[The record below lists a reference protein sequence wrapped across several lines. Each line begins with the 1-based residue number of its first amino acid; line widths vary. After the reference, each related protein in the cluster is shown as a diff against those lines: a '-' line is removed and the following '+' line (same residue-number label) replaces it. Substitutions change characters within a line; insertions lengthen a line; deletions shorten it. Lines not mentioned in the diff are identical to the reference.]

1 MKLKQKQSIRAKN
14 AGELDTMIQE
24 KRTAIAKAALV
35 RAEGKNTNVL
45 RALQH
50 ELAFMLTVRGEA
62 Q

>member
-35 RAEGKNTNVL
+35 RAEGKNTNAL

>member
-24 KRTAIAKAALV
+24 KRTAIAKATLV

>member
-35 RAEGKNTNVL
+35 RA
-45 RALQH
+45 
-50 ELAFMLTVRGEA
+50 
-62 Q
+62 